1 MTKLRHVIQ
10 LLLTTHLG
18 HRQIARSVEISRTT
32 VIRYR
37 TIILE
42 KNLAWEALKELS
54 DDALDACFNRATRR
68 LTRKRMPDFST
79 LHDELAQPGVT
90 LQLLWEEYRAAE
102 SANALSYS
110 QFTEHYRRYRKSLD
124 RVMRQS
130 HVPGEKA
137 FVDFSGR
144 KPGYTNPATG
154 EWVSVDLFVGVLG
167 CSNLTYAVCVPTQ
180 SLPYWIA
187 IHEGMFAFFGGVPR
201 LLVPDNLKAAVV
213 RPGRDFVANPT
224 YQEMAQHYGT
234 AILPTRVYRPRDKA
248 KVEGAVL
255 IVQRWILAR
264 LRHRQFFSL
273 EELNAAVAE
282 LVRELNQR
290 PFKHLPGSRTSRYDA
305 LERAAMLPLPAQRYE
320 FGEWSGSMRVDASYH
335 VRVQGH
341 WYSVPHRLVGQR
353 VTARVTA
360 TTVELFHQHL
370 RVASHVRN
378 DEPGG
383 LSTHPEHQPEAH
395 RAYAERTPER
405 YRQWAEQVGLSVTAI
420 VHAQF
425 ERPVPALGLPACD
438 SLRRL
443 VQQHGAVE
451 VEAAAARAVEIG
463 SLTIKSVKS
472 LLQTRRHRHRREE
485 APAGDPPAHPNL
497 RGPGYYARNA
507 EGTSC

>member
-1 MTKLRHVIQ
+1 
-10 LLLTTHLG
+10 
-18 HRQIARSVEISRTT
+18 
-32 VIRYR
+32 
-37 TIILE
+37 
-42 KNLAWEALKELS
+42 
-54 DDALDACFNRATRR
+54 
-68 LTRKRMPDFST
+68 
-79 LHDELAQPGVT
+79 
-90 LQLLWEEYRAAE
+90 
-102 SANALSYS
+102 
-110 QFTEHYRRYRKSLD
+110 
-124 RVMRQS
+124 
-130 HVPGEKA
+130 
-137 FVDFSGR
+137 
-144 KPGYTNPATG
+144 
-154 EWVSVDLFVGVLG
+154 
-167 CSNLTYAVCVPTQ
+167 
-180 SLPYWIA
+180 
-187 IHEGMFAFFGGVPR
+187 
-201 LLVPDNLKAAVV
+201 
-213 RPGRDFVANPT
+213 
-224 YQEMAQHYGT
+224 MAQHYGT
-234 AILPTRVYRPRDKA
+234 AILPTRTYRPRDKA

-282 LVRELNQR
+282 LIRELNQR
-290 PFKHLPGSRTSRYDA
+290 PFKHLPGSRASRYDT

-320 FGEWSGSMRVDASYH
+320 FGEWTGSMRVDASYH

-353 VTARVTA
+353 VSARVTV
-360 TTVELFHQHL
+360 TTVEFFHQHL

-395 RAYAERTPER
+395 RAYAECTPER
-405 YRQWAEQVGLSVTAI
+405 YRQWAEQVGPSVTAI

-443 VQQHGAVE
+443 VQQHGAAE

-485 APAGDPPAHPNL
+485 VPAGELPAHPNL
-497 RGPGYYARNA
+497 RGPDYYARNV
-507 EGTSC
+507 EGSSC